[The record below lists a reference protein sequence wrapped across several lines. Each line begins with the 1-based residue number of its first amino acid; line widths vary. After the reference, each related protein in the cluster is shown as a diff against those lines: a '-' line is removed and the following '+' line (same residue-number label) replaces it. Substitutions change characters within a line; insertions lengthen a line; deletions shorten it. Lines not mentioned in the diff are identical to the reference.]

1 MSTGVLQ
8 ALMQLFAIITKSG
21 GDDGVQNNGR
31 DVIAI
36 FLRQQLNRDL
46 VKKFLASYDEFV
58 AVQQAKR
65 LSKNGRKKRTSLN
78 SVKILKI
85 CTQINEELT
94 QKEKVFVLLRLLEFT
109 KDSHDEL
116 QIAEFIEVVSDT
128 FNISRNIFDDLK
140 VLCSVS

>member
-21 GDDGVQNNGR
+21 GDDGLHNNGR

-58 AVQQAKR
+58 AVQGGAAR
-65 LSKNGRKKRTSLN
+65 DSFLSGVPKPVHAAAR
-78 SVKILKI
+78 VH
-85 CTQINEELT
+85 T
-94 QKEKVFVLLRLLEFT
+94 QKQKE
-109 KDSHDEL
+109 
-116 QIAEFIEVVSDT
+116 
-128 FNISRNIFDDLK
+128 SRFALK
-140 VLCSVS
+140 PAR